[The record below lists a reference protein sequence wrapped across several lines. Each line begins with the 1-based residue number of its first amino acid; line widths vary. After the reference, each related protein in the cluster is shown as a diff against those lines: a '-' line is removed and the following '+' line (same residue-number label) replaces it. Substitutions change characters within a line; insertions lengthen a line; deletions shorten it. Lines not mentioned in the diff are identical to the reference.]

1 MIRALWFLVE
11 TLASLLATACLLRAL
26 AWRLQLSARNPISQ
40 FLIAVTD
47 WLVKPLRRALPA
59 SRTTDWGSLV
69 AALLISVVLALAW
82 TLVFARGRP
91 PAFGGVLL
99 LAGFWLVKW
108 SMYMLM
114 GLVILH
120 AVLSWVN
127 PHAPVAPVLDQLTR
141 PFLAPLRRVI
151 PLVGGVDLS
160 PLVVIILAQV
170 ALTGIESLFLSLV
183 AVI

>member
-11 TLASLLATACLLRAL
+11 TLTSLLATACLLRAL

-47 WLVKPLRRALPA
+47 WMVKPLRRALPA
-59 SRTTDWGSLV
+59 SRSTDWGSIL
-69 AALLISVVLALAW
+69 AAVLIALILALAW
-82 TLVFARGRP
+82 TLVFAHSRA
-91 PAFGGVLL
+91 PAFGGVVL
-99 LAGFWLVKW
+99 LAAYWLVKW
-108 SMYMLM
+108 SLYLLM

-141 PFLAPLRRVI
+141 PFLAPLRRLI
-151 PLVGGVDLS
+151 PLVGGVDLT
-160 PLVVIILAQV
+160 PLILIVAAQV
-170 ALTGIESLFLSLV
+170 ALTGIESLFLSL
-183 AVI
+183 ATKL

>member
-1 MIRALWFLVE
+1 MVRALWFLIE
-11 TLASLLATACLLRAL
+11 TLTSLLATACLLRAL

-59 SRTTDWGSLV
+59 SRSTDWGSLV
-69 AALLISVVLALAW
+69 AAALIALLLAVAW
-82 TLVFARGRP
+82 TVVFAPSRT
-91 PAFGGVLL
+91 PAFGGVVL
-99 LAGFWLVKW
+99 LAGYWLVKW
-108 SMYMLM
+108 SLYLLM

-151 PLVGGVDLS
+151 PLVGGVDLT
-160 PLVVIILAQV
+160 PLVVIVAAQV

-183 AVI
+183 AML